1 MFGAGLT
8 APPLYRDRMPG
19 DDMDWL
25 YRGSDARRD
34 GNPERTRPIQ
44 SGPAD
49 EADIPT
55 HQSRTG
61 DRPAS
66 SGRKRAS
73 FGEPSTP
80 PRGSARRT
88 SNQSRSA
95 NPTQA
100 MPAQSS
106 DGRTRAMPVGDIAA
120 AGQSRSAPRSA
131 GSGGGR
137 PPAPPTSR
145 RPSRP
150 RKPRRP
156 GRTVVRT
163 IVLLLVAWLVFLIA
177 TPIYAWSATN
187 KVDAMPTGQ
196 RPGDQPGTT
205 WLLVGSDSREGL
217 SPEEQKRLGTG
228 ATEGQ
233 RTDTMMLLYVPPGG
247 RPALISIP
255 RDSYVPIPGH
265 GRNKINAAYAF
276 GGPQL
281 LTQTV
286 EQNTGLRV
294 DHYAEIGFG
303 GFVNV
308 IDALG
313 GIEMCPKAP
322 IKDKNSHLDIPGGC
336 QNMDGVTA
344 LGYVRMR
351 YADPTGDLGRM
362 NRQREM
368 VAGIAKKAASPMTV
382 INPFRWWGL
391 NTGAAQS
398 IKTDQDTGVVD
409 SAGVV
414 APMMKVATGQGLT
427 LMVPISNPNASTAAG
442 SSMLWDNAKAKE
454 MFGEIARG
462 DTSKLDRFAKP

>member
-1 MFGAGLT
+1 
-8 APPLYRDRMPG
+8 MPG

-25 YRGSDARRD
+25 YRGSDPRRD
-34 GNPERTRPIQ
+34 GDPGHR
-44 SGPAD
+44 PAD
-49 EADIPT
+49 ESEIPT
-55 HQSRTG
+55 HQ
-61 DRPAS
+61 AS
-66 SGRKRAS
+66 SGAPSGGGRKRAS

-80 PRGSARRT
+80 PRTSARRT
-88 SNQSRSA
+88 GNQSRSA
-95 NPTQA
+95 A
-100 MPAQSS
+100 AQ
-106 DGRTRAMPVGDIAA
+106 DGRTRAMPVGDIEA
-120 AGQSRSAPRSA
+120 AGQPRSRNRSAA
-131 GSGGGR
+131 GGGR
-137 PPAPPTSR
+137 PPAPPAPPTG
-145 RPSRP
+145 
-150 RKPRRP
+150 RRP
-156 GRTVVRT
+156 GRPRTPRHPGRTLART
-163 IVLLLVAWLVFLIA
+163 IVLLLVAWLVFLIG
-177 TPIYAWSATN
+177 TPIYAWSASN

-217 SPEEQKRLGTG
+217 SEEERQKLGTG
-228 ATEGQ
+228 DTEGL
-233 RTDTMMLLYVPPGG
+233 RTDTIMLLYVPPGG

-255 RDSYVPIPGH
+255 RDSYVPIPGK
-265 GRNKINAAYAF
+265 GRNKINAAYAL
-276 GGPQL
+276 GGREL
-281 LTQTV
+281 LVQTV

-313 GIEMCPKAP
+313 GIEMCPKTA
-322 IKDKNSHLDIPGGC
+322 IKDKNSHLDIPAGC

-368 VAGIAKKAASPMTV
+368 IAGIAKKAASPMTV

-398 IKTDQDTGVVD
+398 VKTDPSTGVVAT
-409 SAGVV
+409 AGVV
-414 APMMKVATGQGLT
+414 APMMKVAGGQGLT
-427 LMVPISNPNASTAAG
+427 LMVPISNPNKSTAAG
-442 SSMLWDNAKAKE
+442 SSMIWDDAKAKE